1 MTTHTFN
8 TEEHTVTAY
17 RDAAIAFTEKA
28 GANPMDVLSNPDK
41 FSFEIRE
48 EADYLNAW
56 DLFLFNKEDA
66 DD

>member
-1 MTTHTFN
+1 MT
-8 TEEHTVTAY
+8 EY

-41 FSFEIRE
+41 FSFEICE

-56 DLFLFNKEDA
+56 DLFLFNKEDTDA
-66 DD
+66 